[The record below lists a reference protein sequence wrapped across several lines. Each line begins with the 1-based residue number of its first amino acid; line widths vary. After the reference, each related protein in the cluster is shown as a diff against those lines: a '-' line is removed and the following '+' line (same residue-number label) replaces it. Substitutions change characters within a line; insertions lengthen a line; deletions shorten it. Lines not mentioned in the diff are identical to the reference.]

1 MTLLTELNVPADIP
15 EDHRQA
21 AIQLGEA
28 MKRLHRYISSRVMH
42 GMQTDLTELD
52 ISFSQVTALHQLRA
66 SGELTVTALS
76 ERTRLSLPAASHLVE
91 RLVQRGLAERTE
103 NPENRREKV
112 VRLTQAGQELLSG
125 MDSGFV
131 RAYVETF
138 SHLPPAKIEDTTRT
152 LTALLDELK
161 LNQSTCAAALP
172 PAPLENP

>member
-1 MTLLTELNVPADIP
+1 MGVTVLTDLNIPPDIP

-21 AIQLGEA
+21 AIRLGEA
-28 MKRLHRYISSRVMH
+28 MKRLHRYLSSHMMH

-66 SGELTVTALS
+66 RGEMTVTALS
-76 ERTRLSLPAASHLVE
+76 EGTRLSLPAASHLIE

-112 VRLTQAGQELLSG
+112 VRLTQTGQDILSG
-125 MDSGFV
+125 MDCGFV

-138 SHLPPAKIEDTTRT
+138 SRLPTPLIEDATRS
-152 LTALLDELK
+152 LTALLDELN
-161 LNQSTCAAALP
+161 LGQFPCVTP
-172 PAPLENP
+172 PEDS